1 MYSAIPAW
9 EPDSAERPNKDAGPV
24 YLPIK
29 LHNFV
34 TPDRESRRTPNMD
47 SDVPIVLLF
56 LTLDA

>member
-1 MYSAIPAW
+1 LGTRFRGKAKQRRWP
-9 EPDSAERPNKDAGPV
+9 PV